1 MYRGYC
7 EEGLNLQRK
16 GPKRNR
22 SAAHRQPVEGNA
34 SSLHECWGMDFVCNQ
49 HYNGNRFRALT
60 VVDNGS
66 EFISKVLDKWAYE
79 NNDELDFA
87 RPGKPTDN
95 PFIESFN
102 DWFRVEYLNANWF
115 FSLED
120 VQEKFDI

>member
-1 MYRGYC
+1 MVFGVIHILLKREGFIDNHKRMYRGYC

-66 EFISKVLDKWAYE
+66 EFISKVLDK
-79 NNDELDFA
+79 
-87 RPGKPTDN
+87 
-95 PFIESFN
+95 
-102 DWFRVEYLNANWF
+102 
-115 FSLED
+115 
-120 VQEKFDI
+120 